1 MTPQKQLSVARPYA
15 KAVFTQAIEDNQ
27 LKAWGILLNQV
38 RLIIEAK
45 PMQALLGDRRI
56 DPQVAL
62 ACLLELC
69 EPQLFEKGKNFLK
82 VVALNRRLLA
92 LPAIS
97 ELFVLYKRKQVN
109 QVNAKVTSVVPL
121 DKTEEQALKQ
131 ALEGRLHQKVTLEY
145 ALDSQLL
152 GGLTIQIEN
161 FVIDNSLRGKLERLR
176 ATLMN

>member
-62 ACLLELC
+62 ACLLEFVNHSYLRK
-69 EPQLFEKGKNFLK
+69 EK
-82 VVALNRRLLA
+82 
-92 LPAIS
+92 IS
-97 ELFVLYKRKQVN
+97 
-109 QVNAKVTSVVPL
+109 
-121 DKTEEQALKQ
+121 
-131 ALEGRLHQKVTLEY
+131 
-145 ALDSQLL
+145 
-152 GGLTIQIEN
+152 
-161 FVIDNSLRGKLERLR
+161 
-176 ATLMN
+176 